1 MTQVKTLMF
10 DWVSNVGAASLF
22 AWESARTGFKRGVRF
37 SSFIEQ
43 MYQVGV
49 RSLPTTITAGLF
61 VGAILAI
68 QLNVQLRDYGAQSVL
83 GGLATSTTI
92 RNIGPVLIAFML
104 SGRVGAYTAAE
115 LGSMRVTEQMDAVRC
130 LGANPIEFIVVPRM
144 LAVIVSSF
152 CLLIIGLMVGIGG
165 GILISSVALSVNA
178 VEYVQKI
185 PQYVSLW
192 SVATGM
198 IKSLVFGIVI
208 GVICC
213 FRGYTASGG
222 AAGVGRAVRQAAVEI
237 LVLIIVLD
245 FSLSSLSELL
255 FALLKVGQL

>member
-1 MTQVKTLMF
+1 MKWIRDMAA
-10 DWVSNVGAASLF
+10 DWVSDLGGATLF
-22 AWESARTGFKRGVRF
+22 AWESLGTGIRRGVRVG
-37 SSFIEQ
+37 SLIDQ

-49 RSLPTTITAGLF
+49 KSLPTTLTAGGF

-68 QLNVQLRDYGAQSVL
+68 QLNAQLRDYGAQAVL

-104 SGRVGAYTAAE
+104 SGKVGAYTAAE

-144 LAVIVSSF
+144 LAVILSSF
-152 CLLIIGLMVGIGG
+152 CLLVIGLMVGIAG
-165 GILISSVALSVNA
+165 GIVISHLVLSINA
-178 VEYVQKI
+178 VEYVHKI
-185 PQYVSLW
+185 PRYVSLW
-192 SVATGM
+192 SVGTGM
-198 IKSLVFGIVI
+198 VKSLVFGIVI

-213 FRGYTASGG
+213 YRGYTASGG

-245 FSLSSLSELL
+245 FTLSSLSEFLYSFLRVGLL
-255 FALLKVGQL
+255 